1 MTLVETKGLGTV
13 NGETVQQRADR
24 IDRDIIKHAEAL
36 DAKYPG
42 SKVLDEKNRYGVNGN
57 CSISLSLLAL
67 WETALPI
74 SLSWLISLRRSRSP
88 APSSCE
94 PQTGISF
101 SVFTADF

>member
-1 MTLVETKGLGTV
+1 MKKPRVKGLGTV

-57 CSISLSLLAL
+57 SMYLAL
-67 WETALPI
+67 VTG
-74 SLSWLISLRRSRSP
+74 SLGNCSADSR
-88 APSSCE
+88 
-94 PQTGISF
+94 
-101 SVFTADF
+101 